1 MSFDQT
7 RNPHEQQ
14 RILLNFNLKIGIAKA
29 VKPGIAKAVRQGMAM
44 PSIESRILAAIADA
58 IEDEDAQDAVESVRI
73 FLDIPRM
80 VDV

>member
-1 MSFDQT
+1 
-7 RNPHEQQ
+7 
-14 RILLNFNLKIGIAKA
+14 
-29 VKPGIAKAVRQGMAM
+29 MAM

-58 IEDEDAQDAVESVRI
+58 ISDEDAQDAVESVRI